1 MQRLAALRRARGF
14 ATAATPLRATLFPGD
29 GVGPEIA
36 DAVTQVL
43 RTAGVAI
50 EWEKQ
55 VVNHDKPDPR
65 TNSFITRE
73 NLDSVKVRGRGSCRP
88 SQRGRGAG
96 GHTLRR
102 VTRRGGRAAARRG
115 ALKRPACARRK
126 TGSG

>member
-36 DAVTQVL
+36 EAVTQVL

-73 NLDSVKVRGRGSCRP
+73 NLDSVKARSRDWS
-88 SQRGRGAG
+88 
-96 GHTLRR
+96 RR
-102 VTRRGGRAAARRG
+102 ARRGRAAGGARSEGLRAAAG
-115 ALKRPACARRK
+115 ALPRGTAR
-126 TGSG
+126 